1 MSTTRT
7 PRAAEFQALSLISA
21 AHLVSH
27 YHYLVLVPLFPI
39 LKQTLGVGYVE
50 LGLVITV
57 YNITSGVAQT
67 PMGYVVD
74 RFGARRTL
82 IAGLLL
88 GGLVYISIGLFPN
101 YTWMLVAAVL
111 FGIANSVYHPADY
124 SILGSVI
131 DPPRLG
137 RAFSIHT
144 FAGYLGSALA
154 PMTMLLMTHLWGMQA
169 AIIAAGLLGVAV
181 AVPLMFAGWLDKA
194 QAAHSAAGG
203 YAHVNLRGL
212 LTPAVLSLV
221 GFFTLLSL
229 SSGALTNYSA
239 VALVSMYGVTLSVAN
254 AALTAFLFATA
265 IGVLAGGFIADA
277 TTRHGDV
284 AAGGFGAAAVLTL
297 AVGSVDLGPVFL
309 VGAMGTA
316 GFLSGMISP
325 SRDMLVRAASPPG
338 AFGRVFGI
346 VTTGFNI
353 GGTIGPMIGGWIMD
367 HNLPRWVF
375 YSSVLFMALTATMG
389 LASDWRARRREGR
402 MVQGVAVKVQDN
414 RGYGRTERVPEPR
427 ISTVR
432 ETGFRGFP

>member
-1 MSTTRT
+1 M
-7 PRAAEFQALSLISA
+7 
-21 AHLVSH
+21 VSH
-27 YHYLVLVPLFPI
+27 FHYLVLVPLLPI
-39 LKQTLGVGYVE
+39 LKEKLGIGYVD
-50 LGLVITV
+50 LALVITV

-67 PMGYVVD
+67 PIGYVVD

-88 GGLVYISIGLFPN
+88 GGFAYVSIGLFPV
-101 YTWMLVAAVL
+101 YSWMLVAAVL
-111 FGIANSVYHPADY
+111 FGIANAVYHPADY

-154 PMTMLLMTHLWGMQA
+154 PMTMLLMTHLWGMNV
-169 AIIAAGLLGVAV
+169 AIIAAGCLGFVV
-181 AVPLMFAGWLDKA
+181 AVPLMFAGWLDGA
-194 QAAHSAAGG
+194 QAAMIPAEG
-203 YAHVNLRGL
+203 HVRVSLRGL

-221 GFFTLLSL
+221 GFFVLLSL

-239 VALVSMYGVTLSVAN
+239 VALVSMYGVSLSAAN

-277 TTRHGDV
+277 TKRHGDV
-284 AAGGFGAAAVLTL
+284 AAGGFGAAAVLIL
-297 AVGSVDLGPVFL
+297 AIGTVDLGPVL
-309 VGAMGTA
+309 MVAAMGAA

-389 LASDWRARRREGR
+389 LASEWRARRVGR
-402 MVQGVAVKVQDN
+402 MVQA
-414 RGYGRTERVPEPR
+414 
-427 ISTVR
+427 
-432 ETGFRGFP
+432 

>member
-1 MSTTRT
+1 MDE
-7 PRAAEFQALSLISA
+7 PRSPKVAEYKALGLISA

-27 YHYLVLVPLFPI
+27 FHYLVLVPLFPL

-74 RFGARRTL
+74 WLGARRTL

-88 GGLVYISIGLFPN
+88 GAFAYVSIGVFPV
-101 YTWMLVAAVL
+101 YSWMLVAAVL
-111 FGIANSVYHPADY
+111 FGIANAVYHPADY
-124 SILGSVI
+124 AILGSVI

-137 RAFSIHT
+137 KAFSIHT

-154 PMTMLLMTHLWGMQA
+154 PMTMLLMAHLWGMNI
-169 AIIAAGLLGVAV
+169 AIILAGLLAVVV
-181 AVPLMFAGWLDKA
+181 AVPLMFSGWLDRA
-194 QAAHSAAGG
+194 VTASIPAGG
-203 YAHVNLRGL
+203 HARVNLRGL

-221 GFFTLLSL
+221 GFFMLLSL

-277 TTRHGDV
+277 TKRHGDV
-284 AAGGFGAAAVLTL
+284 AAGGFGAASVLIL
-297 AVGSVDLGPVFL
+297 AVGSVDLGSVFL
-309 VGAMGTA
+309 VCAMGTA

-346 VTTGFNI
+346 VTTGFNM

-375 YSSVLFMALTATMG
+375 YSSVLFMALTAAMG
-389 LASDWRARRREGR
+389 LASEWRTRRRDGR
-402 MVQGVAVKVQDN
+402 MVRA
-414 RGYGRTERVPEPR
+414 
-427 ISTVR
+427 
-432 ETGFRGFP
+432 

>member
-1 MSTTRT
+1 MSDPRGARRT
-7 PRAAEFQALSLISA
+7 ELKALGLISA

-27 YHYLVLVPLFPI
+27 FHYLVLVPLFPM

-57 YNITSGVAQT
+57 YNITSGVVQT
-67 PMGYVVD
+67 PMGYVSD

-82 IAGLLL
+82 IGGLLL
-88 GGLVYISIGLFPN
+88 GGLTYVSIGLFPV
-101 YTWMLVAAVL
+101 YPWMLVAAVL
-111 FGIANSVYHPADY
+111 LGIANSVYHPADY

-144 FAGYLGSALA
+144 FSGYLGSALA
-154 PMTMLLMTHLWGMQA
+154 PMTMLLLTHLWGMSA
-169 AIIAAGLLGVAV
+169 AIIAAGLLGVIV
-181 AVPLMFAGWLDKA
+181 AVPLMFAGWLDVT
-194 QAAHSAAGG
+194 QAARAPAGG
-203 YAHVNLRGL
+203 HVRVNLRGL

-239 VALVSMYGVTLSVAN
+239 VALVSMYGVSFSVAN

-277 TTRHGDV
+277 TKRHGDV
-284 AAGGFGAAAVLTL
+284 AAGGFGAAGVLIL
-297 AVGSVDLGPVFL
+297 AVGTIDLGPTFMVL
-309 VGAMGTA
+309 AMGIA

-367 HNLPRWVF
+367 HNLPNWVF
-375 YSSVLFMALTATMG
+375 YSSVLFMALTAMMG
-389 LASDWRARRREGR
+389 LASEWRARRDGR
-402 MVQGVAVKVQDN
+402 MVQA
-414 RGYGRTERVPEPR
+414 
-427 ISTVR
+427 
-432 ETGFRGFP
+432 

>member
-1 MSTTRT
+1 MSSPQTTRVT
-7 PRAAEFQALSLISA
+7 ELKALGLISA
-21 AHLVSH
+21 AHMVSH
-27 YHYLVLVPLFPI
+27 FHYLVLVPLFPM
-39 LKQTLGVGYVE
+39 LKETLGVGYVE

-57 YNITSGVAQT
+57 YNITSGVVQT
-67 PMGYVVD
+67 PMGYVAD

-82 IAGLLL
+82 IGGLLL
-88 GGLVYISIGLFPN
+88 GGLTYVSIGVFPV
-101 YTWMLVAAVL
+101 YPWMLVSAVL
-111 FGIANSVYHPADY
+111 LGIANSVYHPADY

-137 RAFSIHT
+137 RAFSFHT

-154 PMTMLLMTHLWGMQA
+154 PMTMLLMTHLWGMNV
-169 AIIAAGLLGVAV
+169 AIIAAGLLGVVV
-181 AVPLMFAGWLDKA
+181 AVPLLFAGWLEA
-194 QAAHSAAGG
+194 TQAARAPAGG
-203 YAHVNLRGL
+203 HARVSLRGL

-221 GFFTLLSL
+221 GFFALLSL

-277 TTRHGDV
+277 TKRHGDV
-284 AAGGFGAAAVLTL
+284 AAGGFGAAGVLILT
-297 AVGSVDLGPVFL
+297 VGSVDLGPTFMVA
-309 VGAMGTA
+309 AMGIA

-325 SRDMLVRAASPPG
+325 SRDMLVRAAAPPG

-375 YSSVLFMALTATMG
+375 YSSVLFMALTAVMG
-389 LASDWRARRREGR
+389 LASEWRARRGGR
-402 MVQGVAVKVQDN
+402 MVQA
-414 RGYGRTERVPEPR
+414 
-427 ISTVR
+427 
-432 ETGFRGFP
+432 